1 MKSYN
6 KINNSKPSLILDID
20 DTIIKSKIYIL
31 DDKTNIENIIKYNKR
46 NYLYLTYY
54 LVEKYLYIIIGRP
67 FLKQFL
73 LIMYKYF
80 NIHIYSLGMENYIEA
95 IINGITVLIK
105 FNPFCYVITNTD
117 INNKIY
123 YKKLI
128 NFDIGYSNVLIID
141 DRSNVWNFDKHN
153 LFQINPYILSDNNTI
168 IITDS
173 ELYKIIRI
181 INLYYRYDNDKTKF
195 NIYKFRYLYNRTY
208 RSHIY

>member
-95 IINGITVLIK
+95 IINGITGLIT

-153 LFQINPYILSDNNTI
+153 LFQINPYILSDNKTI

>member
-95 IINGITVLIK
+95 IINGITNLVTL
-105 FNPFCYVITNTD
+105 NPFCNVITNTN
-117 INNKIY
+117 INNKFY
-123 YKKLI
+123 NKKLI

-141 DRSNVWNFDKHN
+141 DRSDVWNFDKHN
-153 LFQINPYILSDNNTI
+153 LFQINPYILSDDKT

-181 INLYYRYDNDKTKF
+181 INLYYRYDNNKTKF

-208 RSHIY
+208 RRHIY